1 MVHEGQAR
9 DPRGGS
15 GGGKSRAGKDR
26 GPAVLTDNR
35 ETGDN
40 VEVSEHRNAARGW
53 LIWAVLALAIA
64 ACWTGWRMTRP
75 RSEVVAGER
84 AGIAPHILKPLLRDE
99 QLYQTARSLTAFAST
114 PAEQPL
120 AQQAQHLA
128 DEVMDASFTI
138 AMVEAAQNAPASADH
153 ADEVRVAHAKAA
165 VATDQA
171 WIERLKAHA
180 VPRQVLARLPAAMDV
195 AQAQLGLDQAR
206 LHDAKTDLVRNGGG
220 GLERIQQLQQEHEA
234 IHAGDHAAGVAAASP
249 GGRGLVGAVEGIV
262 GFAEQADAIEDA
274 EAAAR
279 YAVRQIVA
287 EHNAALAALTAAEHA
302 RAGGRSSAA
311 ELRDLT
317 ARQRQVS
324 RFDLQADAAS
334 ELADTYHQWEPL
346 VVAQERQASHRALR
360 DGLALLLIAAVLLA
374 LLRGWERIMAQPHL
388 DHKRSR
394 TMLHLV
400 QVTTEV
406 SAGLAGLMVLF
417 GKPPG
422 LLTLVG
428 IFGAGLALAF
438 QDPILSFAG
447 WFALMGRHGIRL
459 GDWVEI
465 NGVVGEVVEIRL
477 LRTVLLETG
486 NWITAGHPTG
496 RRVSLPN
503 NFALTGSYFNFST
516 SGQWMWDELAL
527 GVPAGV
533 DARAAAQQVKQT
545 LENELGPEIEQARKE
560 WHPPHGAAAAS
571 IEPTVHLRP
580 SGVGLELVV
589 RYPTPARQRAAMR
602 ERLWNTIATAL
613 AEATAANAG

>member
-1 MVHEGQAR
+1 MAR
-9 DPRGGS
+9 QQYTN
-15 GGGKSRAGKDR
+15 RAKTWFAAHVEDEKR
-26 GPAVLTDNR
+26 DN
-35 ETGDN
+35 D
-40 VEVSEHRNAARGW
+40 EVSEHRNMARGW
-53 LIWAVLALAIA
+53 LVWAALALAFA

-75 RSEVVAGER
+75 QSEVVAGER
-84 AGIAPHILKPLLRDE
+84 AGIAPGILRPLLRDE
-99 QLYQTARSLTAFAST
+99 RLYQTARSLTAFAST
-114 PAEQPL
+114 PAEQSL

-138 AMVEAAQNAPASADH
+138 AMVEAVQSTPATAGH

-165 VATDQA
+165 VAIDQA
-171 WIERLKAHA
+171 WIKRLKAHA
-180 VPRQVLARLPAAMDV
+180 VPRQVLARLPAAMEV

-206 LHDAKTDLVRNGGG
+206 LHDATTDLERNSGGG
-220 GLERIQQLQQEHEA
+220 FERIQQLQQEHEA
-234 IHAGDHAAGVAAASP
+234 IHAGDHVATAIAAGP

-279 YAVRQIVA
+279 RAVRQIVA
-287 EHNAALAALTAAEHA
+287 EHNAALASLTAAEHA
-302 RAGGRSSAA
+302 AAGGKSSAA
-311 ELRDLT
+311 ALRDLT

-324 RFDLQADAAS
+324 RFDLQADAAG
-334 ELADTYHQWEPL
+334 ELADTYHQWGPL
-346 VVAQERQASHRALR
+346 IAAQERQAVHRTLR

-374 LLRGWERIMAQPHL
+374 LLWGWERIMERPHL

-406 SAGLAGLMVLF
+406 GAGLTGLMVLF

-438 QDPILSFAG
+438 QDAILSFAG

-465 NGVVGEVVEIRL
+465 NGVVGEVAEIRL

-486 NWITAGHPTG
+486 NWITEGHPTG
-496 RRVSLPN
+496 RRVSVPN
-503 NFALTGSYFNFST
+503 NFALTGSYFNYST

-527 GVPAGV
+527 GVPRGV
-533 DARAAAQQVKQT
+533 DPRAAAAQVEQK
-545 LENELGPEIEQARKE
+545 LEDELKPEIERARKE
-560 WHPPHGAAAAS
+560 WHPPHAAAPTS
-571 IEPTVHLRP
+571 IEPAVHLRP
-580 SGVGLELVV
+580 SNAGFDLVV
-589 RYPTPARQRAAMR
+589 RYATPARQRAAMR
-602 ERLWNTIATAL
+602 ERLWNVIAEAL
-613 AEATAANAG
+613 AEASPTAAG